1 MEVAILPAWDSEWS
15 RCPTSSLSAARG
27 VAPRNERSGRRAAVR
42 RTVTSC
48 QEKSPGAPRAFP
60 TASFAA
66 TRAAREADGRPR
78 SPGVNSRSNNAG
90 RSEERRVGKE
100 WRGRGRPE
108 QQYKQREEQR

>member
-48 QEKSPGAPRAFP
+48 QEKSPGAPSAFP

-66 TRAAREADGRPR
+66 TRAAREAADSPR
-78 SPGVNSRSNNAG
+78 S
-90 RSEERRVGKE
+90 RSEEHTSE
-100 WRGRGRPE
+100 LQSRGHLVCRLLLEKKNNPVTSFFSL
-108 QQYKQREEQR
+108 